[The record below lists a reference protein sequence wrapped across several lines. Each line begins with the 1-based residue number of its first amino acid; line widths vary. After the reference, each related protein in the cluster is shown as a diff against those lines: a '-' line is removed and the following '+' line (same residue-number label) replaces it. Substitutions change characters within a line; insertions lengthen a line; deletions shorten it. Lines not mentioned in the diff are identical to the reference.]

1 LDPGILTAA
10 GRMQYQGFQ
19 RRQQTNALIQRMDAD
34 GVPIKRIVR
43 VAGLSR
49 GLVRRVLRGERE
61 DVFRLRQSSLT
72 PWLPLLE
79 QHWLAGCR
87 NGAELWRRLR
97 AEGFQGSLRVVGEW
111 ATRQRRAE
119 AASPTGTGK
128 CPPTRKI
135 ARMMTSGRDHLSK
148 ADSVFVA
155 QVEHALPR
163 LAQARRLLDTFTTI
177 IRKGDRA
184 SLEGWLEEANASEI
198 AAFARGLAADLEAV
212 TAALREPWS
221 NGQTEGQINRL
232 KMLKRQMYG
241 AAGIDL
247 LLARLQHS
255 A

>member
-1 LDPGILTAA
+1 
-10 GRMQYQGFQ
+10 
-19 RRQQTNALIQRMDAD
+19 
-34 GVPIKRIVR
+34 
-43 VAGLSR
+43 
-49 GLVRRVLRGERE
+49 
-61 DVFRLRQSSLT
+61 
-72 PWLPLLE
+72 
-79 QHWLAGCR
+79 
-87 NGAELWRRLR
+87 
-97 AEGFQGSLRVVGEW
+97 
-111 ATRQRRAE
+111 
-119 AASPTGTGK
+119 
-128 CPPTRKI
+128 
-135 ARMMTSGRDHLSK
+135 MMTSGRDHLSK

-184 SLEGWLEEANASEI
+184 SLEGWLEEANASEM

-212 TAALREPWS
+212 TAALHEPWS